1 MIKKNKK
8 NKKCVFNFNNFSMTN
23 ILLFIL
29 IILVVVLIVFSILN
43 LNQKEN
49 FKYDNSFSVDDL
61 NSSGNIVDNNST
73 YIADFKSYLDQ
84 FGLQESELIN
94 KVTITTENVDELNSK
109 YNFIF
114 NESLI
119 NSYDFEMT
127 SLNDI
132 IFEFKDY
139 VMVYDPTNENFKS
152 IWLVQY
158 ISN

>member
-8 NKKCVFNFNNFSMTN
+8 NKKCVFNLNNYSMTN
-23 ILLFIL
+23 ILLLIL
-29 IILVVVLIVFSILN
+29 IILVIVLIVFSILN

-49 FKYDNSFSVDDL
+49 YSDSSFSVDDL
-61 NSSGNIVDNNST
+61 NNSNNLVDNNIT
-73 YIADFKSYLDQ
+73 YVTDFKSYLDQ

-94 KVTITTENVDELNSK
+94 QVTITNENIDDLKSK

-119 NSYDFEMT
+119 NSYNFEMT

-132 IFEFKDY
+132 IYEFKDY
-139 VMVYDPTNENFKS
+139 VMVYDQTNENFKS